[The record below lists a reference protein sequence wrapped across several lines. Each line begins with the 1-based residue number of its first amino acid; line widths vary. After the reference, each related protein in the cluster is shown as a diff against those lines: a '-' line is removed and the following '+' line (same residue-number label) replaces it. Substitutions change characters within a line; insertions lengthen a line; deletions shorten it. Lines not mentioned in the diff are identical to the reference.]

1 MDRRLVVR
9 KKNILST
16 ESGTKPIHNQVYGQ
30 RPKQNN
36 ICQPSYYPSYYYHTK
51 SVPFRKPKQFAV
63 SEKLAKASA
72 PTLYK
77 SQVIEKKVY
86 DRDVFTINGHKPFYK
101 YLHTR
106 EWITTDGL
114 MIVDLELK
122 EYEWRWTG
130 HYNTYTGRKR
140 SKASRFIK
148 RGTKSD
154 QTKSQSG
161 FSEAG
166 ECPF

>member
-1 MDRRLVVR
+1 MVRRLVVR
-9 KKNILST
+9 QKNILPT
-16 ESGTKPIHNQVYGQ
+16 EPSPKPLHHEVHGQ
-30 RPKQNN
+30 GLKQNN
-36 ICQPSYYPSYYYHTK
+36 LCQPCYYPSYYSHTK
-51 SVPFRKPKQFAV
+51 PKPFRKPKKFAV

-72 PTLYK
+72 PTLYQ
-77 SQVIEKKVY
+77 SHIIEKKVY
-86 DRDVFTINGHKPFYK
+86 DREVFTTNGHKAFYK

-106 EWITTDGL
+106 EWISTDGL

-122 EYEWRWTG
+122 QYEWRWTG

-148 RGTKSD
+148 RGSKSD

-161 FSEAG
+161 SAEGG